1 MTCSWAAGDAGCSRL
16 LLWHGVMQ
24 LMQLSACIMGQW
36 PQGVWHAAWGL
47 RTLRAWRGVGKAR
60 WGFGYESERGRTRPD
75 RTVLTTL
82 FGWEWNEGH
91 IGHKPGTLSPSSAP
105 GDPKGNWKSDP
116 LPTSTPSVPHSPV
129 SLSQTVSFP
138 HPSRPPRGS
147 GGRGS
152 SLRFESHPSSLV
164 TLLQPHGLTWVGGV
178 IANKKA
184 EAKGPED
191 GLSWTW
197 SQGAGAE
204 RPLSHRV
211 REGQGTGAVRGLG
224 VQIPPLTKGLRVLL
238 GPGRGGRFLSGW
250 Q

>member
-24 LMQLSACIMGQW
+24 LSACIMGQR
-36 PQGVWHAAWGL
+36 PQGVWHAARGL
-47 RTLRAWRGVGKAR
+47 RTLRAWREVGRAP
-60 WGFGYESERGRTRPD
+60 WGFGYESERGQSRPD
-75 RTVLTTL
+75 RTVLATL

-91 IGHKPGTLSPSSAP
+91 IGNEPGTLSPSSAL

-116 LPTSTPSVPHSPV
+116 IPTSTPSVPHTPF
-129 SLSQTVSFP
+129 SLSQTLSFP
-138 HPSRPPRGS
+138 HPSRPPCGS
-147 GGRGS
+147 EGRGS
-152 SLRFESHPSSLV
+152 FLRSESLPPSLV
-164 TLLQPHGLTWVGGV
+164 TLLQPHGAPELTWDGGV
-178 IANKKA
+178 VASKKA

-204 RPLSHRV
+204 RPLSYRV
-211 REGQGTGAVRGLG
+211 QEEQGAGVVTGLG
-224 VQIPPLTKGLRVLL
+224 VQIPPLTKGLRVFL
-238 GPGRGGRFLSGW
+238 GPGRGGRFLPSW